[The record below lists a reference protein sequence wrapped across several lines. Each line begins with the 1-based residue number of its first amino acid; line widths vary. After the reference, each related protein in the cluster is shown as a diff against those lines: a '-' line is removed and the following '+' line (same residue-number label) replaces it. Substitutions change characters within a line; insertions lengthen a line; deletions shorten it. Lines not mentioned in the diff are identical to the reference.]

1 MNIILIENNKTRLK
15 IIINKISQSINDAK
29 IFSIFFDASE
39 AISLCNKNNIDV
51 IIFDGSCQNVSSITL
66 LNIVEKFNNS
76 KPLIIFILDYKNIPT
91 NLDKKQN
98 IKIIIKKTNDNQI
111 VKEIITEIS
120 NENENLII
128 EKIKNELKK
137 LKFNFSHIGTNYLIK
152 SIYEIYKLEDNTNV
166 NLSKNIFPIVGDNF
180 NKNPNTIHS
189 GIKRSISNMYY
200 DCEES
205 IINEY
210 FNCYC
215 FDERSKL
222 KEIIFKIISKIK

>member
-215 FDERSKL
+215 FDERLKL

>member
-15 IIINKISQSINDAK
+15 IIINKISQSMKDAK

-51 IIFDGSCQNVSSITL
+51 IIFDECYQNISSITL

-76 KPLIIFILDYKNIPT
+76 NPLIIFILNYKNIQT
-91 NLDKKQN
+91 DLGQKQN
-98 IKIIIKKTNDNQI
+98 IKIIDKNTNYNQI

-120 NENENLII
+120 NKNENLII
-128 EKIKNELKK
+128 EKITNELKK

-166 NLSKNIFPIVGDNF
+166 NLSKDIFPIVSNIF

-205 IINEY
+205 IIKEY
-210 FNCYC
+210 FNCYY
-215 FDERSKL
+215 FDERPRL
-222 KEIIFKIISKIK
+222 KEIIFRIISKIK

>member
-15 IIINKISQSINDAK
+15 IIINKISQSMKDAK

-51 IIFDGSCQNVSSITL
+51 IIFDECCQNISSITL

-76 KPLIIFILDYKNIPT
+76 NPLIIFILNYKNIQSD
-91 NLDKKQN
+91 LGQKQN
-98 IKIIIKKTNDNQI
+98 IKIIDKNTNYNQI

-120 NENENLII
+120 NKNENLII
-128 EKIKNELKK
+128 EKITNELKK

-166 NLSKNIFPIVGDNF
+166 NLSKDIFPIVGNIF

-205 IINEY
+205 IIKEY

-215 FDERSKL
+215 FDERSRL
-222 KEIIFKIISKIK
+222 KEIIFRIISKIK

>member
-15 IIINKISQSINDAK
+15 IIINKISQSVKDAK

-51 IIFDGSCQNVSSITL
+51 IIFDECCQNISSITL

-76 KPLIIFILDYKNIPT
+76 NPLIIFILNYKNIQT
-91 NLDKKQN
+91 DLGQKQN
-98 IKIIIKKTNDNQI
+98 IKIIDKNTNYNQI

-120 NENENLII
+120 NKNENLII
-128 EKIKNELKK
+128 EKITNELKK

-166 NLSKNIFPIVGDNF
+166 NLSKDIFPIVSNIF

-205 IINEY
+205 IIKEY
-210 FNCYC
+210 FNCYY
-215 FDERSKL
+215 FDERPRL
-222 KEIIFKIISKIK
+222 KEIIFRIISKIK

>member
-15 IIINKISQSINDAK
+15 IIINKISQSMKDAK

-51 IIFDGSCQNVSSITL
+51 IIFDECCQNISSITL

-76 KPLIIFILDYKNIPT
+76 NPLIIFILNYKNIQT
-91 NLDKKQN
+91 DLGQKQN
-98 IKIIIKKTNDNQI
+98 IKIIDKNTNYNQI

-120 NENENLII
+120 NKNENLII
-128 EKIKNELKK
+128 EKITNELKK

-166 NLSKNIFPIVGDNF
+166 NLSKDIFPIVSNIF
-180 NKNPNTIHS
+180 NKNPNTIQY
-189 GIKRSISNMYY
+189 IVV
-200 DCEES
+200 
-205 IINEY
+205 
-210 FNCYC
+210 
-215 FDERSKL
+215 
-222 KEIIFKIISKIK
+222 

>member
-15 IIINKISQSINDAK
+15 IIINKISQSMKDAK

-51 IIFDGSCQNVSSITL
+51 IIFDECCQNISSITL

-76 KPLIIFILDYKNIPT
+76 NPLIIFILNYKNIQSD
-91 NLDKKQN
+91 LGQKQN
-98 IKIIIKKTNDNQI
+98 IKII
-111 VKEIITEIS
+111 
-120 NENENLII
+120 
-128 EKIKNELKK
+128 EKITNELKK

-166 NLSKNIFPIVGDNF
+166 NLSKDIFPIVGNIF

-205 IINEY
+205 IIKEY

-215 FDERSKL
+215 FDERPRL
-222 KEIIFKIISKIK
+222 KDIIFRIISKIK

>member
-29 IFSIFFDASE
+29 IFSIFFDANE
-39 AISLCNKNNIDV
+39 AIPLCNKNNIDV
-51 IIFDGSCQNVSSITL
+51 IIFDESCQNVSSITL

-76 KPLIIFILDYKNIPT
+76 KPLIIFILDYKNIPIGL
-91 NLDKKQN
+91 NKKQN

-111 VKEIITEIS
+111 VKEIITEVS
-120 NENENLII
+120 NKNENLII

-137 LKFNFSHIGTNYLIK
+137 LNFNFSHVGTNYLIK

-166 NLSKNIFPIVGDNF
+166 NLSKDIFSIVGNNF

-189 GIKRSISNMYY
+189 GIKRSILNMYY

-215 FDERSKL
+215 FEERPKL

>member
-180 NKNPNTIHS
+180 NKNPNT
-189 GIKRSISNMYY
+189 NT
-200 DCEES
+200 
-205 IINEY
+205 
-210 FNCYC
+210 
-215 FDERSKL
+215 
-222 KEIIFKIISKIK
+222 